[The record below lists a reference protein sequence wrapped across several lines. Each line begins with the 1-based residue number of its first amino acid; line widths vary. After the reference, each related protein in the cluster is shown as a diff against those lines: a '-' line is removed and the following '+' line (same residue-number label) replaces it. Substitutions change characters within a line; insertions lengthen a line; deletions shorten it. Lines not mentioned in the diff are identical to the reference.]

1 MKTEKE
7 AGSRKCWWKGKKN
20 KIKEDKDEEKEKDPQ
35 GTEDGGEKKVTKM
48 ILK

>member
-20 KIKEDKDEEKEKDPQ
+20 KIKEDKDEEKDPQ